1 MAVLRQQRAFTHD
14 MYERGVVDEDERE
27 ALASAVDAAMRHL
40 DMAGAPPA
48 RPPTSLSSGR

>member
-27 ALASAVDAAMRHL
+27 ALAAAVDAAMRHL
-40 DMAGAPPA
+40 DMAGAPP
-48 RPPTSLSSGR
+48 R